1 MESLAYIHAAVAY
14 EDPNPAPELQVSLE
28 IPSSV
33 WLGTLSTAV
42 VVSVVGGAAPEA
54 QAVVRFGDFCSAVG
68 DVQGALAAAGFN
80 PGPRDNDFGGGT
92 LAAVR
97 AFQSARGLSADGVVG
112 PSTAA
117 ALGLADPED
126 TSSVYALGRGCSGGG
141 GGGGGS
147 AGNYVVSTNGSP
159 LLVRNGPGTG
169 FAIIDQL
176 PNGTSVRV
184 VEISGGWGRLS
195 RGGWVSMDWLSAG
208 GGGGGGGGEDGGGP
222 DFVRVVTNGSPLTVR
237 SGPGTGFSAIDSLP
251 NGTVVRVVGSSGGW
265 YNIAGGGWISQDW
278 TSESSGGGGGGGG
291 SIGNYFVDTNGGTL
305 LVRNGPGTGFAVIDE
320 LFNGTSVTIVET
332 SGGWGR
338 LSGGGWVS
346 MDWLSPGGSGGGGG
360 GGGGIG
366 GYYVSTNGGTLIVRS
381 GPGLGFLD
389 IDELANGTPIDIVEI
404 LGGWGR
410 LADGGWVSMDWV
422 AFD

>member
-42 VVSVVGGAAPEA
+42 VVSAVGGVAPEA
-54 QAVVRFGDFCSAVG
+54 QAVVRFGDTCAQVR
-68 DVQGALAAAGFN
+68 DVQSALASAGFS
-80 PGPRDNDFGGGT
+80 PGSIDSVFGSNT
-92 LAAVR
+92 LSSVRRFQLSKGLAV
-97 AFQSARGLSADGVVG
+97 DGVVG
-112 PSTAA
+112 PATASR
-117 ALGLADPED
+117 LGL
-126 TSSVYALGRGCSGGG
+126 SGPIYNVGVRCGVGG
-141 GGGGGS
+141 PGDNGGPDF
-147 AGNYVVSTNGSP
+147 VRVSTNGSP
-159 LLVRNGPGTG
+159 LTVRNGPGTG
-169 FAIIDQL
+169 FAPIDY
-176 PNGTSVRV
+176 
-184 VEISGGWGRLS
+184 LS
-195 RGGWVSMDWLSAG
+195 
-208 GGGGGGGGEDGGGP
+208 
-222 DFVRVVTNGSPLTVR
+222 
-237 SGPGTGFSAIDSLP
+237 

-265 YNIAGGGWISQDW
+265 YNISGGGWISQAW
-278 TSESSGGGGGGGG
+278 TSESSGDDGDGFSGGG
-291 SIGNYFVDTNGGTL
+291 GNYFVSTNGSTL

-320 LFNGTSVTIVET
+320 LFNGTSVTIVEV

-346 MDWLSPGGSGGGGG
+346 MNWLTPGGSGGGGG

-381 GPGLGFLD
+381 GPGPGYLD
-389 IDELANGTPIDIVEI
+389 IDELANGTYIDIVEI
-404 LGGWGR
+404 FGGWGR

>member
-54 QAVVRFGDFCSAVG
+54 QAVVRFGDTCAQVG
-68 DVQGALAAAGFN
+68 DVQNALASAGFS
-80 PGPRDNDFGGGT
+80 PGSIDSVFGSNT
-92 LAAVR
+92 LSAVR
-97 AFQSARGLSADGVVG
+97 RFQLSKGLSVDGVVG
-112 PSTAA
+112 PATASS
-117 ALGLADPED
+117 LGLSGAIYNVGVRCGVGGDPGGPD
-126 TSSVYALGRGCSGGG
+126 FVRVVTNGSPLTVRNGPGTGFAPIDYLSNGTVVRVVGASGGWYNISGGGWISRAWTSESSGDDGETPGGG
-141 GGGGGS
+141 GG
-147 AGNYVVSTNGSP
+147 NYFVDTNGGT

-169 FAIIDQL
+169 FAIIGEL
-176 PNGTSVRV
+176 FNGTSVTV
-184 VEISGGWGRLS
+184 VETSGGWGRLS
-195 RGGWVSMDWLSAG
+195 SGGWVSMDWLSPG
-208 GGGGGGGGEDGGGP
+208 GSGGGGGGGEDGGGP

-251 NGTVVRVVGSSGGW
+251 NGSVVGVVGSSGGW

-278 TSESSGGGGGGGG
+278 TSESSG
-291 SIGNYFVDTNGGTL
+291 
-305 LVRNGPGTGFAVIDE
+305 
-320 LFNGTSVTIVET
+320 
-332 SGGWGR
+332 
-338 LSGGGWVS
+338 
-346 MDWLSPGGSGGGGG
+346 GGGGG

-404 LGGWGR
+404 SGGWGR
-410 LADGGWVSMDWV
+410 LAGGGWVSMDWV

>member
-54 QAVVRFGDFCSAVG
+54 QAVVRFGDLCSAVG

-147 AGNYVVSTNGSP
+147 AENYVVSTNGSP

-195 RGGWVSMDWLSAG
+195 SGGWVSMDWLSAG
-208 GGGGGGGGEDGGGP
+208 GGGGGGGGEDGGGEDGGGP

-237 SGPGTGFSAIDSLP
+237 SGPGTGFPAIDSLP
-251 NGTVVRVVGSSGGW
+251 NGTVVGVVGSSGGW

-278 TSESSGGGGGGGG
+278 TSESSGGG
-291 SIGNYFVDTNGGTL
+291 S
-305 LVRNGPGTGFAVIDE
+305 
-320 LFNGTSVTIVET
+320 
-332 SGGWGR
+332 
-338 LSGGGWVS
+338 
-346 MDWLSPGGSGGGGG
+346 GG